1 MIIIHLTASVLFLL
15 IGDYALAFGGIS
27 SDSCSSRRNFI
38 SHISTLSSAVV
49 LGESYSI
56 AANALDFDAF
66 EQGLIASDTLKC
78 NPKLDPKCI
87 PKLTHDEALCKYGV
101 QGATERTAA
110 CKRVRDS
117 GGQLPN
123 SIKTNERSTM
133 GWLNGDIALTK

>member
-1 MIIIHLTASVLFLL
+1 MNIHVTVSILFLAV
-15 IGDYALAFGGIS
+15 GDCALAFGGVS
-27 SDSCSSRRNFI
+27 SDSSSSRRNFI
-38 SHISTLSSAVV
+38 SEISTLASGAVI
-49 LGESYSI
+49 LGSQSF

-101 QGATERTAA
+101 QGAKERTAA
-110 CKRVRDS
+110 CTRVRDS

-123 SIKTNERSTM
+123 SSKTNERSTM